1 MRNDTGIEDK
11 SEIFIVWCM
20 LLPVYSLSPWWP
32 VFLLVSHTNIQ
43 TLHDIADLLS
53 TWTSL
58 CTHPSICVY
67 SVCWTHPENG
77 SYPLSYT
84 LMSPSP
90 PPPLWQCSLSM
101 MKPLLVPLWNPCV
114 GMTLRVLCVLC
125 LCVCYSGWPPQP
137 FVPIDFADAD
147 GERSSKGGSGWAC
160 GGSGGWQPGPLA
172 YGGKR
177 RGRRS
182 GQWGLKLGSTL
193 LSSFAEGQAGL
204 LDVWARN
211 GRPQSPRPSTGLP
224 ERPPTAPQL
233 QRKCEWL
240 AWSLISD
247 LFDLYANCQP
257 SYLFLSG

>member
-90 PPPLWQCSLSM
+90 PPIMTMFSQHDEALTCTSL
-101 MKPLLVPLWNPCV
+101 KPLCWNDSSCFMCFMFVCV
-114 GMTLRVLCVLC
+114 LFWLTPPTLRPYRFRGC
-125 LCVCYSGWPPQP
+125 
-137 FVPIDFADAD
+137 
-147 GERSSKGGSGWAC
+147 
-160 GGSGGWQPGPLA
+160 
-172 YGGKR
+172 R
-177 RGRRS
+177 RR
-182 GQWGLKLGSTL
+182 T
-193 LSSFAEGQAGL
+193 
-204 LDVWARN
+204 
-211 GRPQSPRPSTGLP
+211 
-224 ERPPTAPQL
+224 
-233 QRKCEWL
+233 
-240 AWSLISD
+240 
-247 LFDLYANCQP
+247 
-257 SYLFLSG
+257 

>member
-1 MRNDTGIEDK
+1 MASI
-11 SEIFIVWCM
+11 
-20 LLPVYSLSPWWP
+20 SLG
-32 VFLLVSHTNIQ
+32 LTHKYTNITWYCRPSQ
-43 TLHDIADLLS
+43 HLNKSVHTPIHMCLQCVLNPPREWLLS
-53 TWTSL
+53 TLIHSNV
-58 CTHPSICVY
+58 SI
-67 SVCWTHPENG
+67 
-77 SYPLSYT
+77 
-84 LMSPSP
+84 P